1 MFYYDSPILQIFLS
15 LNLNLAYT
23 LFIIGYKVTE
33 DRSVRLREILN
44 EIYII
49 GTIIFL
55 SLFLGEFIADGERRE
70 NYGLVL
76 IGFTS
81 FAFSA
86 NILSALFYFL
96 RSKTGYCRKLYLL
109 K

>member
-1 MFYYDSPILQIFLS
+1 MFYYDSPILQIVLS

-70 NYGLVL
+70 NYGLIL

-86 NILSALFYFL
+86 NILTALFYFL
-96 RSKTGYCRKLYLL
+96 RSKTRFCHKLYLL